1 MICCFR
7 YKLMD
12 ICCPGYNQMQQ
23 SDQRVDETV
32 RHLRYGS
39 VRRAATSLAQSRCRR
54 SHHDLHVEGVY
65 AHSS

>member
-23 SDQRVDETV
+23 SDQRVDEAI
-32 RHLRYGS
+32 RHLCHGA
-39 VRRAATSLAQSRCRR
+39 VRRAATSLAQSRSRR
-54 SHHDLHVEGVY
+54 PYHDLHVEGVY